1 MYSQCL
7 LACICNQE
15 HENGKLIIITSGH
28 SKLTTGSIAA
38 AHSWISDHIDYTI
51 SWYQS
56 RIHRAYDIVA
66 TTYRTILRYHAW
78 THDIMH
84 ERTSRV
90 CCSHTAMAASASDWC
105 RLPCTPSVAPS
116 ASHSLRYTYHA
127 VHCIGSL
134 GWKLGDGSCTSGGL
148 NYACRKAH
156 CARCTA

>member
-78 THDIMH
+78 THV
-84 ERTSRV
+84 SRV
-90 CCSHTAMAASASDWC
+90 LLAYCHGCVCVWLM
-105 RLPCTPSVAPS
+105 
-116 ASHSLRYTYHA
+116 SLA
-127 VHCIGSL
+127 VHTICGSL
-134 GWKLGDGSCTSGGL
+134 CLTFPAVHLSCSALHWEPGMEIGGWQLHQWWAKLCVQKGPLCSLYRVES
-148 NYACRKAH
+148 KS
-156 CARCTA
+156 